1 LVVHLNKNSH
11 YYYGVLRM
19 ESKGF
24 IRFTSQRRVI
34 LDEMSKIDFHPTAD
48 DVYDRVKQRLPR
60 ISLGTVYRNLDS
72 LADQGVIQ
80 KLETC
85 GRQRR
90 YDCNPED
97 HSHILCTHCGALENV
112 MIDSLETFVNS
123 FEEPQGYEIRGV
135 RVEFL
140 GLCPHCKE
148 KQVSPKGDS
157 FLITQHEKDIFS

>member
-1 LVVHLNKNSH
+1 
-11 YYYGVLRM
+11 M

-24 IRFTSQRRVI
+24 VRFTSQRRVI

-72 LADQGVIQ
+72 LAEQGIIQ

-90 YDCNPED
+90 YDCNTEK
-97 HSHILCTHCGALENV
+97 HSHLLCTRCGALEDV
-112 MIDSLETFVNS
+112 MFDSLRPFVTSIEETR
-123 FEEPQGYEIRGV
+123 GYEIHGV
-135 RVEFL
+135 RLEFL
-140 GLCPHCKE
+140 GLCPHCLKE
-148 KQVSPKGDS
+148 QVQEAPPFIDS
-157 FLITQHEKDIFS
+157 QEDEVMS